1 MMQKISKKYY
11 YSKYGERKIN
21 CYTVNISKDT
31 LQRANIKET
40 DNLDVRVEKDKIII
54 EKIK

>member
-1 MMQKISKKYY
+1 MQKISKKYY
-11 YSKYGERKIN
+11 YSKHGERKIN

-40 DNLDVRVEKDKIII
+40 DNLDVRAEKDKIII

>member
-1 MMQKISKKYY
+1 MQKISKKYY
-11 YSKYGERKIN
+11 YNKNGERKIN
-21 CYTVNISKDT
+21 CYSVNISRDT

-40 DNLDVRVEKDKIII
+40 DNLDVRAEKDRIII